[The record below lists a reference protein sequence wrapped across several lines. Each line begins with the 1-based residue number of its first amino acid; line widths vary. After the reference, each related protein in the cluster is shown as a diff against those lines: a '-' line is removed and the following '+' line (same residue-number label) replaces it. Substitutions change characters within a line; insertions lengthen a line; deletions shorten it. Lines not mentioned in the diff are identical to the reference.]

1 MEFYRHFTGTT
12 YTSGVQQLAEKKS
25 AYWIIDAISSHVVAN
40 SEFKKRCSS
49 DPMFEDMQIW
59 ILKKKQDGAKLI
71 AVADTVREELNAPT
85 CEQEIEF
92 TDFEFGEDE
101 EIKFLLTPTVE
112 AAIQAVVLN
121 SSNPFLAVHPSAQG
135 QSGTAACITLQQ
147 LQDLSSLFRKLVGNI
162 STMSLFVL
170 LSLLSWL
177 LIAF

>member
-40 SEFKKRCSS
+40 SEFKKRCST

-101 EIKFLLTPTVE
+101 EIKFYC
-112 AAIQAVVLN
+112 ARN
-121 SSNPFLAVHPSAQG
+121 YDGDKPFY
-135 QSGTAACITLQQ
+135 TLM
-147 LQDLSSLFRKLVGNI
+147 RPREY
-162 STMSLFVL
+162 
-170 LSLLSWL
+170 
-177 LIAF
+177 